1 MFVADAI
8 ACHPTANP
16 NPLAT
21 SPMEAEKAKLS
32 FQSPLQQGGGGTA
45 LAHDIEEVEV
55 CGVSG
60 KPSALMQLSLP
71 LSLNRRRSACEM
83 TEAGRRVEGEG
94 APGGR
99 ACLPIAPSLQG
110 SGEHGHHLGAR
121 TGKEV
126 LGC

>member
-32 FQSPLQQGGGGTA
+32 FQSSLQQGGGGTA

-71 LSLNRRRSACEM
+71 LS
-83 TEAGRRVEGEG
+83 
-94 APGGR
+94 
-99 ACLPIAPSLQG
+99 
-110 SGEHGHHLGAR
+110 
-121 TGKEV
+121 
-126 LGC
+126 